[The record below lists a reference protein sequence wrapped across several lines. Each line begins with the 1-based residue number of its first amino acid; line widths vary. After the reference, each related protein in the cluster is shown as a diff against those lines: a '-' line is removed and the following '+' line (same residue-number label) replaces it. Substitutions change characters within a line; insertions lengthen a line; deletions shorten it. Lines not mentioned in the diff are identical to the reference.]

1 MEQEDKHIT
10 ALYFGSFNPLH
21 KGHLAVAEYALD
33 HLPIDE
39 FTFVLSPRNPLKHA
53 SVALN
58 SRERLRNL
66 REEVASFAKKY
77 KEKTDSSKLINVS
90 DIEFSLPSPLYTYN
104 TLTAFKA
111 KFPNKKFVIIM
122 GADNIAIIENWY
134 KGHEILSEYE
144 IYVYPRTGYDG
155 KAICKRLGAH
165 FMEGELVN
173 ISSTAIRNGVAP
185 NQLEL

>member
-1 MEQEDKHIT
+1 MEQEEKQHVT

-21 KGHLAVAEYALD
+21 EGHLQVARYSLD

-39 FTFVLSPRNPLKHA
+39 FTFVLSPRNPFKPA

-58 SRERLRNL
+58 SRERLRDL
-66 REEVASFAKKY
+66 REEVAAFS
-77 KEKTDSSKLINVS
+77 KTYRAETSSKKIINIS

-111 KFPNKKFVIIM
+111 KFPDKKFVIVM

-134 KGHEILSEYE
+134 KGAEILSEYE
-144 IYVYPRTGYDG
+144 IYVYPRRGYDG
-155 KAICKRLGAH
+155 KAICERLGAH
-165 FMEGELVN
+165 FMDGELVN
-173 ISSTAIRNGVAP
+173 ISSTEIRARKEKEC
-185 NQLEL
+185 NQ

>member
-39 FTFVLSPRNPLKHA
+39 FTFVLSPRNPFKHA

-66 REEVASFAKKY
+66 REEVVSFAK
-77 KEKTDSSKLINVS
+77 
-90 DIEFSLPSPLYTYN
+90 N
-104 TLTAFKA
+104 T
-111 KFPNKKFVIIM
+111 KKRQ
-122 GADNIAIIENWY
+122 IAAN
-134 KGHEILSEYE
+134 L
-144 IYVYPRTGYDG
+144 
-155 KAICKRLGAH
+155 
-165 FMEGELVN
+165 
-173 ISSTAIRNGVAP
+173 
-185 NQLEL
+185 

>member
-1 MEQEDKHIT
+1 MEETIQTTT

-21 KGHLAVAEYALD
+21 KGHLQVARYVLD
-33 HLPIDE
+33 HLSIDE
-39 FTFVLSPRNPLKHA
+39 FTFVLSPRNPFKPA

-66 REEVASFAKKY
+66 REEVAAFSKAY
-77 KEKTDSSKLINVS
+77 KEETGSCKQIDVS
-90 DIEFSLPSPLYTYN
+90 DIEFSLPSPLYTDN

-111 KFPNKKFVIIM
+111 QFPSKKFIIIM
-122 GADNIAIIENWY
+122 GADNIAIVENWY

-155 KAICKRLGAH
+155 KAICERLGAH
-165 FMEGELVN
+165 FMDGELVN
-173 ISSTAIRNGVAP
+173 ISSTAIRNGAVP
-185 NQLEL
+185 NQQGQ

>member
-1 MEQEDKHIT
+1 M
-10 ALYFGSFNPLH
+10 
-21 KGHLAVAEYALD
+21 
-33 HLPIDE
+33 
-39 FTFVLSPRNPLKHA
+39 
-53 SVALN
+53 
-58 SRERLRNL
+58 
-66 REEVASFAKKY
+66 
-77 KEKTDSSKLINVS
+77 
-90 DIEFSLPSPLYTYN
+90 
-104 TLTAFKA
+104 TAFKA

>member
-1 MEQEDKHIT
+1 MGQEDKHIT

-33 HLPIDE
+33 HLPIEE
-39 FTFVLSPRNPLKHA
+39 FTFVLSPRNPFKPA

-77 KEKTDSSKLINVS
+77 KEKTDSSKFINVS
-90 DIEFSLPSPLYTYN
+90 DIEFSLPSPIYTYN

-144 IYVYPRTGYDG
+144 IYVYTRTGYDG